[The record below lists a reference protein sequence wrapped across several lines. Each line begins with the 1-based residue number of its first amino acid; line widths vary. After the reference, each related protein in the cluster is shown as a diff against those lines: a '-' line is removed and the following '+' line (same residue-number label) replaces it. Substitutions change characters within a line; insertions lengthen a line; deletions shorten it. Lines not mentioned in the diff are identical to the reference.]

1 MRGLTLRY
9 RLLLLTLLPS
19 TLISVVL
26 VAFFTAS
33 GIRSLE
39 NELRAKAL
47 STVRY
52 LAPISEYG
60 IIAGHIDSLHSLA
73 HATLQEPG
81 VKAAVIVNQKGRAI
95 AVSGRVSLTSD
106 LLRSPVPTPGLVA
119 ENEGWVAYGAPVKR
133 SASESDVLFEFSPPG
148 QENASAEVIGHVFVE
163 FDKREL
169 SGKRREL
176 LEQATLI
183 MSIGLIPLGL
193 LAIFVADGMS
203 APVRRLA
210 EAVRKMSAA
219 HFNTRVPESTSGE
232 IGILERGFNEMAEH
246 IEEVHHSMQLRI
258 EEATAQLAYQARHD
272 ALTGLINRREF
283 EARLEKALRSVQ
295 AGGTEFC
302 VLFIDLDRFKPVNDA
317 CGHLAGDEL
326 LRQIAQLFQT
336 RLRGED
342 TLGRLGGDEFGIIL
356 HDCKLPNAMQIANDI
371 CMLAGDYRF
380 IWQDK
385 VFAVGASIGATAVD
399 RHVRRIKDILAAG
412 DQACYQAKEAGRN
425 RVCAHQPENDHN
437 QRLHDEHWAIRI
449 PEALAEQ
456 RLQIDA
462 LPLRALQTGLPARHV
477 VEIGARMHEPGRPP
491 ILLPALIDAAERY
504 ELSEAV
510 DHYLLTATAQALA
523 HARDHGRNLFC
534 LVPLSASAI
543 DRPGTLKYIAGLLN
557 QHRLDGGSLCLLFP
571 EELSTHHAS
580 QLTSFAREANKL
592 GCTIGLQE
600 FGGGLSSFG
609 HLRTLAPA
617 FIKISPSLTLQAGSN
632 KTSTALLRAIK
643 EIAADLGIHSV
654 ATEISDVDSLGALK
668 SLGLDYGQG
677 YAVAPCEPLEVWLE
691 GAVIRNG

>member
-19 TLISVVL
+19 SLISIVL
-26 VAFFTAS
+26 VVFFTAS

-39 NELRAKAL
+39 NELKAKAL

-106 LLRSPVPTPGLVA
+106 LLRTPVATPGLIA
-119 ENEGWVAYGAPVKR
+119 ESDGWIAYGAPVKR
-133 SASESDVLFEFSPPG
+133 AASESDVLFEFSSPG
-148 QENASAEVIGHVFVE
+148 QETASSEVIGHVFVE

-169 SGKRREL
+169 SNKRREL

-183 MSIGLIPLGL
+183 IAIGLIPLGI

-210 EAVRKMSAA
+210 AAVRKMSDA
-219 HFNTRVPESTSGE
+219 HFNTRVPENTSGE

-283 EARLEKALRSVQ
+283 EARLERALRSVQ
-295 AGGTEFC
+295 AGGAEFS

-336 RLRGED
+336 RLRDED
-342 TLGRLGGDEFGIIL
+342 ALGRLGGDEFGIIL
-356 HDCKLPNAMQIANDI
+356 YDCKLANALQIANDI
-371 CMLAGDYRF
+371 CILAGDYRF

-385 VFAVGASIGATAVD
+385 VFAVGASIGATVVD
-399 RHVRRIKDILAAG
+399 RHIRRIKDILAAG
-412 DQACYQAKEAGRN
+412 DAACYQAKDSGRN
-425 RVCAHQPENDHN
+425 RVCAHQPENGN
-437 QRLHDEHWAIRI
+437 GQRQYDGHWALRI

-462 LPLRALQTGLPARHV
+462 LPLRALQPGLPPRHV
-477 VEIGARMHEPGRPP
+477 VEIGARLHEPGRQP
-491 ILLPALIDAAERY
+491 ILLPALMDAAERY
-504 ELSEAV
+504 ELSEAI
-510 DHYLLTATAQALA
+510 DHYLLAAAAQALA
-523 HARDHGRNLFC
+523 HARDNNRNLCC
-534 LVPLSASAI
+534 LVPLSPSAV
-543 DRPGTLKYIAGLLN
+543 DRPATLKYLASLLG
-557 QHRLDGGSLCLLFP
+557 QHRLDSGSLCLLFP

-580 QLTSFAREANKL
+580 QLTSFAREAVKI
-592 GCTIGLQE
+592 GCKIGLQE
-600 FGGGLSSFG
+600 FGGSMSSFG
-609 HLRTLAPA
+609 HLRSLAPA

-643 EIAADLGIHSV
+643 EIAADLDIQSI

-691 GAVIRNG
+691 GAVIRSG